1 MALQIDVGTV
11 EVTDESVRLAEAHAR
26 QLEGE
31 EHRQILDHR
40 HRFSEISYGI
50 MQAWVG
56 FLIVLTMAQFTLKGL
71 GLGMGL
77 DEAEF
82 IAVITTTT
90 ASVFGFGL
98 LVGNFLFPK
107 GGSARRRS

>member
-1 MALQIDVGTV
+1 MALQVEVGTV
-11 EVTDESVRLAEAHAR
+11 EVTDESERLAAAHAR
-26 QLEGE
+26 QLGE

-40 HRFSEISYGI
+40 HRFSETSYGI

-56 FLIVLTMAQFTLKGL
+56 FLIVLTLSQFSLKQYGFGL
-71 GLGMGL
+71 TSS
-77 DEAEF
+77 EF

-107 GGSARRRS
+107 GGSARRRV

>member
-1 MALQIDVGTV
+1 MALQVEGGTV
-11 EVTDESVRLAEAHAR
+11 EVTVESERLAEEHAR

-56 FLIVLTMAQFTLKGL
+56 FLIVLTLSQFSLKP
-71 GLGMGL
+71 LGMGL
-77 DEAEF
+77 ESSEF

-107 GGSARRRS
+107 GGSGRRRV

>member
-1 MALQIDVGTV
+1 MSLRVDVGDV
-11 EVTDESVRLAEAHAR
+11 DVTTESERLAEAHRR

-56 FLIVLTMAQFTLKGL
+56 FLIVLTMAQFSLKGM
-71 GLGMGL
+71 GMGL
-77 DEAEF
+77 EQSEF